1 MFKFQSGDEKK
12 KLISFRR
19 EKTKLQLGR
28 GLKDLCLWR
37 KGETFNLIIF
47 RMEREDQQ
55 NIKSFNGE
63 SWNSDEKMQQSL

>member
-1 MFKFQSGDEKK
+1 MSINGEK
-12 KLISFRR
+12 
-19 EKTKLQLGR
+19 EKPL
-28 GLKDLCLWR
+28 
-37 KGETFNLIIF
+37 FNLIIF

>member
-28 GLKDLCLWR
+28 GLKDLCLYMEKR
-37 KGETFNLIIF
+37 RNL
-47 RMEREDQQ
+47 
-55 NIKSFNGE
+55 
-63 SWNSDEKMQQSL
+63 

>member
-1 MFKFQSGDEKK
+1 MSISGEK
-12 KLISFRR
+12 
-19 EKTKLQLGR
+19 EKPL
-28 GLKDLCLWR
+28 
-37 KGETFNLIIF
+37 FIIF